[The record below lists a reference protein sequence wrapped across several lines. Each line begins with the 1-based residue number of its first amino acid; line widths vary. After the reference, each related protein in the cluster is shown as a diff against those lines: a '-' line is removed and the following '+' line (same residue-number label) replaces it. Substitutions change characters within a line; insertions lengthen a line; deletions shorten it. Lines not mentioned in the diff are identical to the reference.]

1 MWEYRW
7 QLCPPQEWDDSEGRT
22 GVRATALAEQH
33 KTEHL
38 HCEELYFLKCVS
50 KARNKTDAIQ
60 TLLQEGL

>member
-1 MWEYRW
+1 MTQKGE
-7 QLCPPQEWDDSEGRT
+7 QVFVL
-22 GVRATALAEQH
+22 LAEQH